1 MLYNWK
7 NVPKYTIVNINITR
21 FENEFEILH
30 PMEFYPIILDYR
42 LNLIDL
48 ETGENFDLTKLPEGY
63 PVSDLIFSKDQLH
76 NSRKKLSNF
85 GDNFLYHDW
94 IKTDPISGLY
104 VINWD
109 PNILVYYRSEN
120 KQFYDYDNDLDIW
133 VPFQMLFKFK
143 AKFIKEKTT

>member
-7 NVPKYTIVNINITR
+7 NVPKYTILHINITR

-63 PVSDLIFSKDQLH
+63 PVSDLIFSDIDLNGSKKQLYFSKPFSFREWVNKDFKTGIYVVIDWKEH
-76 NSRKKLSNF
+76 I
-85 GDNFLYHDW
+85 LYYKSD
-94 IKTDPISGLY
+94 
-104 VINWD
+104 
-109 PNILVYYRSEN
+109 N
-120 KQFYDYDNDLDIW
+120 KQFYEYDSVLDLWSPINIIT
-133 VPFQMLFKFK
+133 KIR
-143 AKFIKEKTT
+143 AKFIKEKTI